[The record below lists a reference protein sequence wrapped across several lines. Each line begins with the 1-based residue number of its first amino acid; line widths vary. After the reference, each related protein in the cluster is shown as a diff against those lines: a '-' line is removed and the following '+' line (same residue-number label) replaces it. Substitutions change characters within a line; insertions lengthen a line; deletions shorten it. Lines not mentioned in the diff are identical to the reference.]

1 MPNARARAPE
11 VRRRRTSP
19 SAEEDRRVR
28 VIGHDAT
35 ASLTAFAQLARAVEK
50 TKLVVPIAARFP
62 LARAAKA
69 HRRVE
74 YGHDVGRVVLE
85 IR

>member
-1 MPNARARAPE
+1 M
-11 VRRRRTSP
+11 
-19 SAEEDRRVR
+19 R
-28 VIGHDAT
+28 VIGYDAT
-35 ASLTAFAQLARAVEK
+35 ASPTAFAQLARAVEK